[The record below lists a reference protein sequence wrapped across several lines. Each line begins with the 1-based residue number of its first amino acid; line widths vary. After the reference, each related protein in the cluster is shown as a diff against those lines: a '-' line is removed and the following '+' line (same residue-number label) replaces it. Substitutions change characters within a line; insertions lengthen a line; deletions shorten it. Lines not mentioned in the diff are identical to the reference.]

1 MRKTAL
7 ILALLALPQAALAQS
22 LTADEVKAIDSA
34 VSAELA
40 RTGVPSAQIAVMRGG
55 ELVLDRAWGKASETI
70 PQARS
75 DLPYQIASNS
85 KQFLAA
91 LLLMLEDDGKLS
103 LDDKVAKWL
112 PQVSGADKI
121 TLRMLLTH
129 TSGLQDF
136 WPQDYSFADMADDA
150 IAILDGYGIDKA
162 HIVGMSMGGMLAQ
175 QVALRYPDR
184 VRTATFIS
192 TSPLGVKNMPPST
205 EAYRAYSAEGEK
217 VDWTDLE
224 AMAAYISKDCAMIAS
239 TRHPHDAE
247 AVAALIERD
256 MKRARDFRSVTNH
269 FMLLGDDGGSEL
281 KAADIKVPVLVIHGT
296 SDPLFPVEHGE
307 AFAGVVPGARL
318 VRIDGGGHEIH
329 QGDIQEIVAAITR
342 HARA

>member
-1 MRKTAL
+1 MASEKW
-7 ILALLALPQAALAQS
+7 I
-22 LTADEVKAIDSA
+22 E
-34 VSAELA
+34 
-40 RTGVPSAQIAVMRGG
+40 RGG
-55 ELVLDRAWGKASETI
+55 AKLYTEALGDPSHPPILLIMGVMASKLWWPEDFCAGLAEAGHFVIRYDNRDTGLSTHC
-70 PQARS
+70 PQGQ
-75 DLPYQIASNS
+75 PN
-85 KQFLAA
+85 
-91 LLLMLEDDGKLS
+91 
-103 LDDKVAKWL
+103 
-112 PQVSGADKI
+112 
-121 TLRMLLTH
+121 
-129 TSGLQDF
+129 
-136 WPQDYSFADMADDA
+136 YSFADMADDA